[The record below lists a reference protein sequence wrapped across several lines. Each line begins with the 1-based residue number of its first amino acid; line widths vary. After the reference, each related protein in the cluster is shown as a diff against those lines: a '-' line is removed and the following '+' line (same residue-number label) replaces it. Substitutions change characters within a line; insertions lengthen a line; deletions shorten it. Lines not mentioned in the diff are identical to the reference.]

1 MDDYKEQV
9 LMPALT
15 VPEEEPK
22 IIINTDLRTVT
33 VPKELK
39 DIGVVGDHYAE
50 TVYFECPRY
59 FDGIDLSE
67 KNCEIRYI
75 NAAGYEGISKAID
88 VISGE
93 NQITFGW
100 EISREVTLQSGTISF
115 AVFFYSTEGRGYQY
129 GTTTTKLNILK
140 GLDDGIVISEQDNTM
155 LLQIRR
161 QLSDIMSR
169 INEIQI
175 NIVNLQTNDINTGND
190 MNLMSGDIQTLK
202 EDILFLKDNVIYT
215 SNISS

>member
-1 MDDYKEQV
+1 MDDYNRKV

-15 VPEEEPK
+15 VPDEEPK
-22 IIINTDLRTVT
+22 IIINADLRTVT
-33 VPKELK
+33 VPKELI

-59 FDGIDLSE
+59 FDGNDLSA
-67 KNCEIRYI
+67 KNCEIRYV
-75 NAAGYEGISKAID
+75 NAAGYEGISEAID
-88 VISGE
+88 IIPGE

-100 EISREVTLQSGTISF
+100 EISRKVTLKSGTVSF

-129 GTTTTKLNILK
+129 GTTPATLNILK
-140 GLDDGIVISEQDNTM
+140 GLDDGIVISEQDNTL

-161 QLSDIMSR
+161 QLADVMGQ
-169 INEIQI
+169 INEIQN
-175 NIVNLQTNDINTGND
+175 NIVNLETNDINAGND

-202 EDILFLKDNVIYT
+202 EDIIFLKDNVIYT
-215 SNISS
+215 SNISN